1 MTSAG
6 DEPVFTGVGVALV
19 TLFDATGEVDT
30 AATAEHAARLVA
42 AGVRAVVTAGTT
54 GEAATLEPAE
64 RIAVL
69 TAVRAA
75 VSVPVIAGTGAPSTR
90 QAVRL
95 TADAVDADA
104 DGVLALSPPGSIG
117 LPEYYA
123 AVAEAAGALPVLG
136 YHFPTS
142 SAPGID
148 IDELGELDLH
158 GMKDSSG
165 DPERLLVELD
175 HFGGRIYPGS
185 SALLSFAGP
194 LGCPGAILAL
204 ANIAP
209 KLCVAAFDGD
219 AGAQRQLL
227 DEHLIASGGPRRLKQ
242 VIAERFGTSPVCRV

>member
-1 MTSAG
+1 MTSS
-6 DEPVFTGVGVALV
+6 DEPVFTGIGVALA
-19 TLFDATGEVDT
+19 TLFDDTGEVDA
-30 AATAEHAARLVA
+30 AATARHAARLVD

-54 GEAATLEPAE
+54 GEAVTLEPRE
-64 RIAVL
+64 RLAVL
-69 TAVRAA
+69 TAVRA
-75 VSVPVIAGTGAPSTR
+75 VVDVPVIAGTGAPSAR

-95 TADAVDADA
+95 TADAAHA
-104 DGVLALSPPGSIG
+104 GAGGVIALSPQGSRD
-117 LPEYYA
+117 LVEYYA
-123 AVAEAAGALPVLG
+123 AVTEAAGELPVLG

-148 IDELGELDLH
+148 LDVLGQLELH
-158 GMKDSSG
+158 GLKDSTG

-209 KLCVAAFDGD
+209 KLCVTAFDGD

-227 DEHLIASGGPRRLKQ
+227 EEHLIAAGGPRRLKQ
-242 VIAERFGTSPVCRV
+242 AMADRFGTSPACRT